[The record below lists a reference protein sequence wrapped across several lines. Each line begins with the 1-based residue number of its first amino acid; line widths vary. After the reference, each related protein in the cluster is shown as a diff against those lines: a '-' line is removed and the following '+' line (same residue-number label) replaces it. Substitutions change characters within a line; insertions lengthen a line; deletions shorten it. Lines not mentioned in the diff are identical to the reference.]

1 VRGARDLP
9 LARAVVGQCFRE
21 LAPEDLAAAFERVI
35 EGARAGVDAD
45 RTTMVRIASFIAH
58 ELSANGSGAF
68 DALGETALEVGCPL
82 THEMLAGAEA
92 RSLARGGRLAEVGM
106 GLHAWFW
113 PMPIRRAEWQSLED
127 FRWMR
132 AYFASQSVAM
142 FRRRPTLPRARMHHD
157 PRFIARFL
165 DARWVGKAD
174 VVTIAARR
182 PNVPAISLA
191 VATRDRW
198 FQAREVRVALAKN
211 PFTPAPLA
219 RALSAGG
226 AEA

>member
-1 VRGARDLP
+1 LVRGARDLP
-9 LARAVVGQCFRE
+9 LARAIVGECFRE
-21 LAPEDLAAAFERVI
+21 LAPGDLVAAFERVV
-35 EGARAGVDAD
+35 EGARAGFDAD

-58 ELSANGSGAF
+58 ELSTKGSGAF
-68 DALGETALEVGCPL
+68 EALGEVASEMGCPL
-82 THEMLAGAEA
+82 TQELLAGKA

-113 PMPIRRAEWQSLED
+113 PMPTRRAEWQSLED

-132 AYFASQSVAM
+132 AYYASQSVAT

-157 PRFIARFL
+157 PGFIARFL

-174 VVTIAARR
+174 IVTIAARR
-182 PNVPAISLA
+182 PNVPEISLA

-198 FQAREVRVALAKN
+198 FQAPEVRVALAEN

>member
-1 VRGARDLP
+1 
-9 LARAVVGQCFRE
+9 VGGCYRE
-21 LAPEDLAAAFERVI
+21 LAPGDFAVAFERVA

-58 ELSANGSGAF
+58 ELASNGSGAF
-68 DALGETALEVGCPL
+68 DGLGETALAVGCPL
-82 THEMLAGAEA
+82 THEILAGAEA

-113 PMPIRRAEWQSLED
+113 PMPIRRDAWQSLED
-127 FRWMR
+127 FRWAR
-132 AYFASQSVAM
+132 AYFASQSVAT
-142 FRRRPTLPRARMHHD
+142 FRRRPTLPRARTHHD
-157 PRFIARFL
+157 PGFISRLL

-182 PNVPAISLA
+182 PSVPAISLA

-198 FQAREVRVALAKN
+198 FQAREVRIALAEN

-219 RALSAGG
+219 RALTAGG